1 MSGACIWQVLNVNL
15 TWLVALMLSF
25 QQLMALQQK
34 FLCVCQYIRYQC
46 QVSSQLLPGRQ
57 QRTVKKEN
65 KLACQNINQ
74 KKNDSAKQG
83 ELVVIKRRYRITRWK
98 SFCDRDL
105 LKRGVLCLPSIRL
118 ITQHRRRIARLCML
132 YKTLNN

>member
-25 QQLMALQQK
+25 QQLMARQQK
-34 FLCVCQYIRYQC
+34 FLCVCQYIRYQY

-65 KLACQNINQ
+65 KLACQNIN
-74 KKNDSAKQG
+74 KKRTILQSIKG
-83 ELVVIKRRYRITRWK
+83 ELVVKETVQDHKMEII
-98 SFCDRDL
+98 L
-105 LKRGVLCLPSIRL
+105 
-118 ITQHRRRIARLCML
+118 
-132 YKTLNN
+132 